1 MPNTNLERVEP
12 KTLERFREL
21 FQGRT
26 DWYGCRD
33 FKTNAQWVEGAR
45 GPDGKFVKDE
55 AGSNLPPLPLTDE
68 HFHEHFNKVR
78 GLGIIPIQTSGN
90 VNFAAIDI
98 DQTGID
104 HIALVKKIKNLG
116 LPLYVF
122 VSRSGD
128 AHAFLFIGGQGK
140 PAGPVMKRMT
150 DWSVA
155 LGYAGHEIFPKQK
168 DLEQQ
173 GSVGNFINLPFF
185 NTFAKDVDP
194 NDHKGKFVTSDGR
207 FVGIQEFIATV
218 QQWDEKTSL
227 PIALRTV
234 GFEQGPPCLET
245 LQQQGIPPG
254 HRNLG
259 LYNVGVYFKKADPD
273 NWKDL
278 LQAYN
283 LKYLPQP
290 LSAKELDTISKSVAR
305 KDYQYKCKDDPIKSV
320 CEAELCK
327 TRLYGIKTEAERL
340 KDKAARIDIPI
351 EGLIKYTT
359 DPVTWGMKIANKI
372 INVSSG
378 ELLCYT
384 QLRKY
389 LMDTMMVVPPNLKAD
404 IWEVKLK
411 TLVETAEIVEVSE
424 DSGEL
429 QLINDMIADF
439 VNNGSANERMLDSQC
454 AFLKWNEIEKGSVAY
469 ITTKSIRE
477 YLMGMKINTIP
488 VSRLTLLL
496 KQNGW
501 ESHIGR
507 FAGTV
512 KRAWWKFYP
521 GLQPKFTDE
530 PTGETIDEA
539 LSRTTVEHVY
549 DEGRGLSE

>member
-1 MPNTNLERVEP
+1 MPNLERVDQ

-21 FQGRT
+21 FHGRT

-33 FKTNAQWVEGAR
+33 FKTNSQWVEGAR
-45 GPDGKFVKDE
+45 GPDGKFLKDE
-55 AGSNLPPLPLTDE
+55 GGSNLPPLPLTDD
-68 HFHEHFNKVR
+68 HFHAHFNKVL
-78 GLGIIPIQTSGN
+78 GLGLIPIQASGN

-98 DQTGID
+98 DQKGID
-104 HIALVKKIKNLG
+104 HLALVKKIKNLG
-116 LPLYVF
+116 LPLHVF

-128 AHAFLFIGGQGK
+128 AHAFLFISGHGK

-168 DLEQQ
+168 DIDQP

-185 NTFAKDVDP
+185 NTFAKGVSPD
-194 NDHKGKFVTSDGR
+194 DHKGQHVTPDGR
-207 FVGIQEFIATV
+207 FVGIQEFVSTV
-218 QQWDEKTSL
+218 EQWDEKTPL

-259 LYNVGVYFKKADPD
+259 MYNVGVYFKKAEPD
-273 NWKDL
+273 TWKDL

-283 LKYLPQP
+283 LKYLDQP
-290 LSAKELDTISKSVAR
+290 LSAKELDTISKSVGR

-327 TRLYGIKTEAERL
+327 TRLYGIKTAEERL
-340 KDKAARIDIPI
+340 RDKAARIEIPI
-351 EGLIKYTT
+351 DGLIKYLT
-359 DPVTWGMKIANKI
+359 DPVTWGLKVAHRI
-372 INVSSG
+372 INVNSA
-378 ELLCYT
+378 ELLCYA

-389 LMDTMMVVPPNLKAD
+389 LLEHLMMVPPNIKPD
-404 IWEVKLK
+404 IWEIKLK
-411 TLVETAEIVEVSE
+411 SLIDNAEVVEVSE
-424 DSGEL
+424 DSGDL
-429 QLINDMIADF
+429 QLMTEMIAEF

-454 AFLKWNEIEKGSVAY
+454 AYLKWDEEEKGSVAY

-477 YLMGMKINTIP
+477 YLMGMKINNIP
-488 VSRLTLLL
+488 VARLALLL
-496 KQNGW
+496 KQSGW
-501 ESHIGR
+501 ESKIGR
-507 FAGTV
+507 FGGVV
-512 KRAWWKFYP
+512 KRAWFKFYP

-530 PTGETIDEA
+530 PTGETVDEA
-539 LSRTTVEHVY
+539 LSRTVVEHVY
-549 DEGRGLSE
+549 DEGKDISE